1 MRRFQDPIELLLL
14 LCAAMLAATIA
25 LFGVTGCTSAPK
37 AVLTPSPAA
46 VVSSVSAAKQSAS
59 LLRAN
64 VNPLG
69 LRTLEQ
75 LNAHLDQASTA
86 LTDYA
91 AKVDDQS
98 VKLVQS
104 QEQAE
109 LWKAKQRKA
118 LKEVAF
124 WRMVIIVEVAC
135 MGLWL
140 AWRIYRPRFL

>member
-1 MRRFQDPIELLLL
+1 
-14 LCAAMLAATIA
+14 MLAATIA

-64 VNPLG
+64 VTPLG

-118 LKEVAF
+118 LKELWMWRGLAALTLASVAGYLAL
-124 WRMVIIVEVAC
+124 RMGWKAA
-135 MGLWL
+135 L
-140 AWRIYRPRFL
+140 